1 MQITQGII
9 QFPEIQLATRDA
21 HKLRGYF
28 GDLFREHSPL
38 LHNHFEDGQLR
49 YAYPLVQYKVV
60 DNVPVLVGFAD
71 GAALLTQLFLKI
83 KEIKIGNEIF
93 PVYSKNISQK
103 NFELSVN
110 QGLYNYSFKTL
121 WMGLNQKNFK
131 IYLNLDEN
139 EQKKFLDKT
148 VQNNIL
154 SFYKGLGY
162 RAEERIL
169 VNGNFTE
176 KQTLFKDKKMIAF
189 SGRFSSNAFL
199 PGYTGIGKAVSRGF
213 GTVELTM

>member
-1 MQITQGII
+1 MNITQTII
-9 QFPEIQLATRDA
+9 QFPEITLATRDA

-38 LHNHFEDGQLR
+38 LHNHFEDGRLR

-60 DNVPVLVGFAD
+60 DNVPALVGFAD
-71 GAALLTQLFLKI
+71 GADLLTQLFLKI
-83 KEIKIGNEIF
+83 KEIRIGTEVI
-93 PVYSKNISQK
+93 PVLSKNISQK
-103 NFELSVN
+103 NLELTVN
-110 QGLYNYSFKTL
+110 KGLYNYTFKTL

-131 IYLNLDEN
+131 FYLNLEEN

-154 SFYKGLGY
+154 SFYKGVGF
-162 RAEERIL
+162 RISERIL
-169 VNGNFTE
+169 ANGNYME

-189 SGRFSSNAFL
+189 SGRFSSNALL

-213 GTVELTM
+213 GTIVQTL

>member
-1 MQITQGII
+1 MNITQTII
-9 QFPEIQLATRDA
+9 QFPEISLATRDA

-38 LHNHFEDGQLR
+38 LHNHFEDGRLR

-60 DNVPVLVGFAD
+60 DNVPVLVGFAG

-83 KEIKIGNEIF
+83 KEIRIGNEIF

-103 NFELSVN
+103 NFEFSVN

-154 SFYKGLGY
+154 SFYKGVGF
-162 RAEERIL
+162 RVEDRIL
-169 VNGNFTE
+169 VNGTFTE

-189 SGRFSSNAFL
+189 AGRFSSNAFL
-199 PGYTGIGKAVSRGF
+199 PGYAGIGKAVSRGF
-213 GTVELTM
+213 GTVMLIP

>member
-1 MQITQGII
+1 MQLTQTII
-9 QFPEIQLATRDA
+9 QFPEISLATRDA

-38 LHNHFEDGQLR
+38 LHNHFEDGRLR

-60 DNVPVLVGFAD
+60 DTVPVLVGFAD
-71 GAALLTQLFLKI
+71 GADLLTQLFLKI

-93 PVYSKNISQK
+93 PVYSKNIIQK

-131 IYLNLDEN
+131 VYLNLEEK

-154 SFYKGLGY
+154 SFYKGVEF
-162 RAEERIL
+162 RVSERIL
-169 VNGNFTE
+169 VNGNFLE

-189 SGRFSSNAFL
+189 TGRFSSNAFL
-199 PGYTGIGKAVSRGF
+199 PGFTGIGKAVSRGF
-213 GTVELTM
+213 GTVLQTE

>member
-28 GDLFREHSPL
+28 GDLFREYSPL